1 MQTAFAG
8 FSIVLRISCMIGSKN
23 KVRITRENL
32 LKEGYTLEQL
42 DEVHAPIGI
51 PLGGQLP
58 EEIAV
63 SIMAEI
69 IKVKISIIPHTV
81 MKSRDRQFWKVGHGV
96 MVTIAENPA
105 LLQEE

>member
-1 MQTAFAG
+1 
-8 FSIVLRISCMIGSKN
+8 MIGSKN

-51 PLGGQLP
+51 PPWRAASGK
-58 EEIAV
+58 EIAV

-81 MKSRDRQFWKVGHGV
+81 MKK
-96 MVTIAENPA
+96 
-105 LLQEE
+105 

>member
-1 MQTAFAG
+1 
-8 FSIVLRISCMIGSKN
+8 MIGSKN

-69 IKVKISIIPHTV
+69 IKVKNQHYSAYC
-81 MKSRDRQFWKVGHGV
+81 DEKVETSSSGRSV
-96 MVTIAENPA
+96 MVSWSLSQRNPA

>member
-1 MQTAFAG
+1 MMPIAVLATETVELSDDVCYLHLFA
-8 FSIVLRISCMIGSKN
+8 V
-23 KVRITRENL
+23 
-32 LKEGYTLEQL
+32 YTLEQL

-81 MKSRDRQFWKVGHGV
+81 MKK
-96 MVTIAENPA
+96 
-105 LLQEE
+105 